1 MKRVIAASLFVLGC
15 SFLLADEPREE
26 LKVIGSEPLRI
37 TYEFQTPGRPPVS
50 CFSAGCARYYAPNAS
65 NSDGAVLRLL
75 RSDASI
81 VIVRC
86 KAHGEAQRRRPG
98 TGSGSADLS
107 QPITHCMMPDSSYEI
122 AAELSEREVTLTMF
136 QPKPEGP
143 GPITSET
150 YSIVGVLRPTPGQQ
164 SALPVPAAAPTVE
177 ADSRLTQ
184 QPRIKL
190 DTMTAPATASGRS
203 ADSET
208 EKSKSR
214 RQRRTTADDLQGSTE
229 LLTYLTHELMD
240 PNRAEAKRR
249 LAAMG
254 AVHAALSPEA
264 PVSTSLQQEPQGIA
278 SPAEQAPLPQ
288 GPVDTAVTAPA
299 PASTIAV
306 SEPKGLAPAATEAP
320 LAQGP
325 VDTALAPSVAASTI
339 AFSEPKALP
348 VATTKAPL
356 PQGRVDAGLAP
367 VAPASTIALRAPKPV
382 PFAPAQAPL
391 PPGQAEIGIA
401 LVASA
406 PAAVGTSPEHAGAA
420 PTSVPAPPTPT
431 ASVSVSVEATAEP
444 MHAAS
449 GRVQVAAPPIMTTPA
464 ASSPILVAAA
474 PLPSAAQAQ
483 MTATAAHT
491 SPRPIQIA
499 EASPA
504 PSMPGM
510 AGAEARP
517 RAALADAASDP
528 LIENP
533 RLKKLEEEIADF
545 DFPVEELAAQWAM
558 FEKEC
563 PEPTTDAMCLDAK
576 TKIIESTQKVFES
589 KIKLLD
595 QKIAILETVPQNA
608 IAQQE
613 TDESEDTREKMKV
626 ALDSFPKV
634 LAHLNK
640 VLNDLKHANDQ

>member
-86 KAHGEAQRRRPG
+86 KAHGEAQRQRPG

-306 SEPKGLAPAATEAP
+306 SEPKGLAPSPTEAP

-367 VAPASTIALRAPKPV
+367 VAPASTIALRTPKPV
-382 PFAPAQAPL
+382 PFAPAQAPV
-391 PPGQAEIGIA
+391 PQASK
-401 LVASA
+401 V
-406 PAAVGTSPEHAGAA
+406 
-420 PTSVPAPPTPT
+420 
-431 ASVSVSVEATAEP
+431 SVSVSVEAPAEP
-444 MHAAS
+444 VPAS
-449 GRVQVAAPPIMTTPA
+449 PVQARVAATAPAVNSPAYVASLPVVSTPLPSAGDSSVAATVSPIRTQPAPSAPAPSAFQPKTTTPA
-464 ASSPILVAAA
+464 A
-474 PLPSAAQAQ
+474 
-483 MTATAAHT
+483 HT
-491 SPRPIQIA
+491 PPTPIQIA
-499 EASPA
+499 GALPA
-504 PSMPGM
+504 PSMAGTVIR
-510 AGAEARP
+510 GAEPAP
-517 RAALADAASDP
+517 ALADPASDP
-528 LIENP
+528 VMENP
-533 RLKKLEEEIADF
+533 RLRKVEQEIENL
-545 DFPVEELAAQWAM
+545 DFPVEELAAQWEM